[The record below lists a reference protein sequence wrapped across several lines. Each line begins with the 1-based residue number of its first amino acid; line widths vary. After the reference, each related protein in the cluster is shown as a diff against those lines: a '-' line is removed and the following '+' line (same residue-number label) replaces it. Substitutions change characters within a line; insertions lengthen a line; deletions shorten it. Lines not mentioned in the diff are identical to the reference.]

1 MCQGPLLSVYMSRV
15 RQIIIQRRS
24 KGWYLE
30 MIRPQIVKCSGR
42 EILDSRGNPTVEATV
57 VLSDGTVGVA
67 SVPSGA
73 STGIY
78 EAVEKRDVDSKRY
91 GGRGVLE
98 AVSGICKYISP
109 EIVGCY
115 SAEQSVI
122 DKLLCELDGTEN
134 KSKLGANAILAVSL
148 ANARACANSYQ
159 IPLYR
164 WIGGARAVRL
174 PIPMMNILNGGAHAS
189 NNVEIQE
196 FMIVPVGARS
206 FSDALRMGSEIYH
219 TLGKILKS
227 SGHSTTV
234 GDEGGFAPD
243 LATDE
248 EAIEYIIRAII
259 ESGYSTSEVK
269 IALDV
274 AASEWYDTKS
284 GYYVMKKRGKKLDR
298 SEMIGYFASLTGRY
312 PIISIED
319 PLDQRD
325 FEGWAVL
332 TSEIGGNIMIVG
344 DDLFVTNPKRLADGI
359 EMGAANAVLVKPNQI
374 GTLSEVMQVTD
385 MAASSG
391 YSYILSHRSGETED
405 TTIADIAVGTGAP
418 FIKAGA
424 PCRTDRVAKYNR
436 LLRIEAS
443 LGNSARYGLN
453 HDKIKPTVTTYC
465 GEQC

>member
-1 MCQGPLLSVYMSRV
+1 MIKP
-15 RQIIIQRRS
+15 QII
-24 KGWYLE
+24 
-30 MIRPQIVKCSGR
+30 KCSGR

-57 VLSDGTVGVA
+57 ILSDGTMGVA

-78 EAVEKRDVDSKRY
+78 EAVEKRDGDIRRY
-91 GGRGVLE
+91 GGRGVLD
-98 AVSGICKYISP
+98 AVRGICKLISP
-109 EIVGCY
+109 EIIGCY
-115 SAEQSVI
+115 AAEQSVV
-122 DKLLCELDGTEN
+122 DRLLCELDGTKN
-134 KSKLGANAILAVSL
+134 RSKLGANAMLAVSL

-159 IPLYR
+159 IPLFR

-189 NNVEIQE
+189 NNIEIQE
-196 FMIVPVGARS
+196 FMIVPTGAQS

-219 TLGKILKS
+219 TLGSILKKERLAT
-227 SGHSTTV
+227 GV

-243 LATDE
+243 LESDE
-248 EAIEYIIRAII
+248 IAIEYIIDAIQK
-259 ESGYSTSEVK
+259 SGYSTDDVK

-274 AASEWYDTKS
+274 ASGEWYDEKS
-284 GYYVMKKRGKKLDR
+284 EYYKMPKRQIRRDR
-298 SEMIGYFASLTGRY
+298 SELIGYYAELIRKY

-319 PLDQRD
+319 GLDQRD
-325 FEGWAVL
+325 FDGWASL
-332 TSEIGGNIMIVG
+332 TAEIGDRVMLVG
-344 DDLFVTNPKRLADGI
+344 DDLFVTNPQRLRTGI
-359 EMGAANAVLVKPNQI
+359 EMGAANAILVKPNQI

-385 MAASSG
+385 LAASAG

-418 FIKAGA
+418 FVKAGA

-443 LGNSARYGLN
+443 LGSSARYGFCSES
-453 HDKIKPTVTTYC
+453 ISPSATTFC
-465 GEQC
+465 GEQ